1 MQRSSPSSLLPIRW
15 GSVRRSDGDG
25 SAGGGRR
32 RITVWLVYM
41 ACMQHIFSIPLHPLI
56 QRAAKKFFCF
66 AKHDPGS
73 ARQYYTQPWAGHFVR
88 QQLMRDIQTGVILFA
103 PACIKNISKKIFTY
117 VTVTFC
123 HGKKES
129 IGGCMNRQN
138 CKFCARGYAGA
149 RKGSDGGGQRCQRPR
164 PLHTR
169 AGGRRAALVS
179 FLLFS
184 PFSCFPHS
192 ARRRT
197 RGRTDAHADG

>member
-1 MQRSSPSSLLPIRW
+1 MGIGPSL
-15 GSVRRSDGDG
+15 RRRRER
-25 SAGGGRR
+25 GRR
-32 RITVWLVYM
+32 EKKEHSVVGMYIYM

-117 VTVTFC
+117 VTVTFG

-149 RKGSDGGGQRCQRPR
+149 RKGSDGGGQRCQR